1 MPMKRR
7 LSLDDMRNPSDD
19 PWIDVD
25 SRKAKRTKNKNK
37 DKTVISVSQ
46 PAELIDAVISAV
58 AGDSIEIVRRCC
70 SSTQT
75 ESSDFG
81 EADGSHVEFI
91 QCELRQLR
99 DTVATL
105 SSKIDQLSKA
115 ILSDFQS
122 KMKSTVPS
130 YASVSSAPAQSA
142 HSATNGPAKSG
153 QPELSTHSSHSRD
166 AHRHDPVTAMY
177 IDLSIRKQ
185 RSNNIVITGMQ
196 PAQSPEHEIKA
207 VIDLLTVEFGWD
219 TDLCP
224 GVSVARCRRIG
235 KPQDGKFQPLLV
247 TLDTREQAEYY
258 VKNASLLRHSNQPEI
273 RNSVFINPDLTPSE
287 AKAAFEIRQRRRQR
301 RQESAAATNDPSAI
315 PSRTFY
321 QSSSANKK
329 HDKSVHSP
337 PVTNRQNSIPST
349 TATAAVNLS
358 PPAVDSPCQLGS
370 SPTRLVY
377 RSAVN
382 ATPLDDGRHSEQCR
396 QQIQTA
402 PPTCVQQEVVTNNCQ
417 FDVAVEVHAPFNDS
431 GRPANSNSN
440 M

>member
-7 LSLDDMRNPSDD
+7 LSLEDMRNASDD
-19 PWIDVD
+19 PWVDVD
-25 SRKAKRTKNKNK
+25 SRKSKRTKNKSK
-37 DKTVISVSQ
+37 EKTAIFVSQ
-46 PAELIDAVISAV
+46 PAELIDNVINAV
-58 AGDSIEIVRRCC
+58 AEDSIDIVRKCC

-75 ESSDFG
+75 ECSDFI
-81 EADGSHVEFI
+81 EADGSRYEFM

-115 ILSDFQS
+115 ILSDFQP
-122 KMKSTVPS
+122 KMKSTDPC
-130 YASVSSAPAQSA
+130 YASVSSAPAPSA
-142 HSATNGPAKSG
+142 PSASAGPPKSS

-166 AHRHDPVTAMY
+166 GHRQDPVTAMY

-185 RSNNIVITGMQ
+185 RASNIVITGMQ
-196 PAQSPEHEIKA
+196 TAQSPDHEIKA

-224 GVSVARCRRIG
+224 GVSVTRCRRIG
-235 KPQDGKFQPLLV
+235 KPQVGKFQPLLV

-258 VKNASLLRHSNQPEI
+258 IKNASLLRHSDQSEI
-273 RNSVFINPDLTPSE
+273 CNSVFINPDLTPAE

-301 RQESAAATNDPSAI
+301 RQESTAANHDPSVI

-321 QSSSANKK
+321 QSFSANKK
-329 HDKSVHSP
+329 QDISLDSST
-337 PVTNRQNSIPST
+337 VTIQQNSIPST
-349 TATAAVNLS
+349 TAPAAVNIL
-358 PPAVDSPCQLGS
+358 PPAIDSPCQLGS

-377 RSAVN
+377 RSAV
-382 ATPLDDGRHSEQCR
+382 TTKTLGDGHNSEQCR
-396 QQIQTA
+396 QPIQPT
-402 PPTCVQQEVVTNNCQ
+402 PPTCVQQEVVTNCQ